1 MRGLLTKLVSRL
13 FQLHLWWTNQ
23 LDVSDMKALRTR
35 TELRQSNMYHE
46 RCSAASA
53 VACNV
58 NEKKNQR
65 EGETIFA
72 GLRSHILVPRCG
84 GKDKRNGKDKKKK
97 TREAGNRKQTSRFE
111 SAART
116 FTRLMYKQH
125 AKTSAAH
132 TLATGL
138 KLHQT
143 IFLPRILRLS
153 TKEKTTSFSFARRRI

>member
-1 MRGLLTKLVSRL
+1 MCITNTAAQLLQLRATSMRR
-13 FQLHLWWTNQ
+13 
-23 LDVSDMKALRTR
+23 RTR
-35 TELRQSNMYHE
+35 ERERRSLRGCGHTYWC
-46 RCSAASA
+46 RD
-53 VACNV
+53 V
-58 NEKKNQR
+58 
-65 EGETIFA
+65 
-72 GLRSHILVPRCG
+72 G
-84 GKDKRNGKDKKKK
+84 GKIKEMEKTKKKK

-143 IFLPRILRLS
+143 IFLQEFCVCQRKKRQHLFLLPVV
-153 TKEKTTSFSFARRRI
+153 EFRRSSCISSP